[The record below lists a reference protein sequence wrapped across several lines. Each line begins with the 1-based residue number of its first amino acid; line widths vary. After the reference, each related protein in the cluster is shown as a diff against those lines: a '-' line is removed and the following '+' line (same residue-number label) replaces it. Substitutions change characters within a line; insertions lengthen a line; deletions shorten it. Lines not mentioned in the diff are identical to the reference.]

1 MKSKPKPNPTR
12 TLIREFISELK
23 NQIKENL
30 RDYKI
35 LVKEGELG
43 DAMHLDS
50 VNVCLD
56 YVIDDLKRI
65 LQEAKRLEK
74 SYDS

>member
-1 MKSKPKPNPTR
+1 MKSKPNPIR

-23 NQIKENL
+23 DERKENL

-43 DAMHLDS
+43 EAMHLDS
-50 VNVCLD
+50 VNECLD
-56 YVIDDLKRI
+56 YVIDNLKRI
-65 LQEAKRLEK
+65 LQEAKKLEK
-74 SYDS
+74 